1 MSPEYDSRKVKKDSS
16 FVAIIGEKSDGHDY
30 IQQAINQ
37 GAERIIADLTKKEE
51 LQALVNENKTVEF
64 VFVEDTRDELAR
76 LSAKEAGNPSDKL
89 KVIGITGTNGKT
101 TVTHL
106 VQAIFANKRPCAL
119 LGTMGLKKTVSDTY
133 LDLGNTTP
141 QSKEIQEIMASL
153 VKENYDYL
161 AMEVSSHA
169 VDQKRTAYINFK
181 SFAVTNL
188 TQDHLDYHVTME
200 NYFKAKAE
208 ALKQVSDSVVLNA
221 DDEYFGKFNEAADKS
236 NLKVISISLHKA
248 ADYQASN
255 IAYSN
260 GSEITGACSS
270 DELRENQVLM
280 AKLYKETGLSYDLMK
295 DGEKIL
301 RVSLKLNGTF
311 NVYNSMFA
319 IVLALNEGLS
329 ITELEEVLPKLEP
342 VAGRFEVIQSASS
355 PMCVV
360 DYAHSPDGLE
370 NVLKGS
376 RDLIKPGAKLVCLF
390 GCGGD
395 RDITKRPKM
404 AKIAYELSDF
414 VFVTSDNP
422 RTEDPEQIV
431 ADILTGIPEMSKVK
445 VIIDRRTA
453 IQEAVKFCKK
463 EDILVIAGK
472 GHEDYQ
478 IIGETK
484 IHFDDREEVRKILA

>member
-1 MSPEYDSRKVKKDSS
+1 MGPEYDSRKVKKASS

-30 IQQAINQ
+30 IQQAIDK
-37 GAERIIADLTKKEE
+37 GAATIIADLTKKEE
-51 LQALVNENKTVEF
+51 LQSLVEANKEVNFT
-64 VFVEDTRDELAR
+64 FVEDTRDELAR
-76 LSAKEAGNPSDKL
+76 LSAEEEGNPSEKL

-106 VQAIFANKRPCAL
+106 VQSIFANKRPCAL
-119 LGTMGLKKTVSDTY
+119 LGTMGLKKTINDSY

-141 QSKEIQEIMASL
+141 QSKEIQEIMANL
-153 VKENYDYL
+153 LEENYDYL

-188 TQDHLDYHVTME
+188 TQDHLDYHLTME

-208 ALKQVSDSVVLNA
+208 ALKQVTDCVVLNA
-221 DDEYFGKFNEAADKS
+221 DDEYFPKFKAFAEKVG
-236 NLKVISISLHKA
+236 LKVVSVAIDKD
-248 ADYQASN
+248 ADYQAKN
-255 IAYSN
+255 ISYA
-260 GSEITGACSS
+260 EA
-270 DELRENQVLM
+270 
-280 AKLYKETGLSYDLMK
+280 GLSYDLFK
-295 DGEKIL
+295 NGEKL
-301 RVSLKLNGTF
+301 LTVALKLNGTF
-311 NVYNSMFA
+311 NVYNSLFA
-319 IVLALNEGLS
+319 IVLALNEGVTLA
-329 ITELEEVLPKLEP
+329 ELEEILPKLEP
-342 VAGRFEVIQSASS
+342 VAGRFEVIQSATS

-370 NVLKGS
+370 NVLKGA
-376 RDLIKPGAKLVCLF
+376 RALIKPGAKLVCLF

-445 VIIDRRTA
+445 VIIDRRAA
-453 IQEAVKFCKK
+453 IEEAVKFCNK
-463 EDILVIAGK
+463 EDILVVAGK

-484 IHFDDREEVRKILA
+484 IHFDDREEVRAVISNAMRDPVDQF